1 MKTMERIENN
11 FDLKVYS
18 QYVQSIQKNEYLEH
32 CTFMV
37 DYFYEKLDSDLEF
50 CDRVFDFEDRLGTRL
65 TSNLQIAA
73 FMLTIIPI
81 ELGMI
86 YFGLIHKNKMNEL

>member
-1 MKTMERIENN
+1 MKTIEKINN
-11 FDLKVYS
+11 DFDLKVYS

-32 CTFMV
+32 CAFMV

-50 CDRVFDFEDRLGTRL
+50 CDRVYDFENRLGATL
-65 TSNLQIAA
+65 TSDLQIAA
-73 FMLTIIPI
+73 FMFTIIPI

-86 YFGLIHKNKMNEL
+86 YFGLIHKSKTNEI